1 MSITAI
7 SDIRRGEGQVLQY
20 HILKTK
26 KIVIHKKVGPIVQSL
41 SYRVHRV
48 IELRTSKQGSHF

>member
-20 HILKTK
+20 HILKNEEDC
-26 KIVIHKKVGPIVQSL
+26 HP
-41 SYRVHRV
+41 
-48 IELRTSKQGSHF
+48 